1 MDVRELALAAKHKLT
16 FDSIGERKEHDIKAV
31 ITEDFQEDRFSQ
43 QPYKRLST
51 GEEVVI
57 RLIER
62 DQAEINIGIGI
73 SFIPGIGAAEE
84 RTQDRDTTKNR
95 T

>member
-1 MDVRELALAAKHKLT
+1 MHVSELALAAKHKFT
-16 FDSIGERKEHDIKAV
+16 FYPIGERKEHDVKAV
-31 ITEDFQEDRFSQ
+31 ITADFQENRLTK
-43 QPYKRLST
+43 QPYKSLAT
-51 GEEVVI
+51 CEEVFV
-57 RLIER
+57 RLICGN
-62 DQAEINIGIGI
+62 QAEINIGIGI